1 MRRQQIEYILTKML
15 QSHENVSDF
24 VVTVD
29 KPFQVECDGELYPVP
44 LNPAVEKLTPFQA
57 ETVALNLIGGDRRLT
72 RDLLTAG
79 SCDASYQLAGKAR
92 FRVNVFSQKG
102 YFSTVMRQLST
113 KVPSVEEFNLPQIF
127 YKMTEDKNGLVL
139 VTGATG
145 TGKSTSLAA
154 MLNIINEKRPV
165 HVVTLEDPVEFVHTQ
180 KMATFNQRELGID
193 FDTYPSGLRAALRQA
208 PKVILVGEIRDKETM
223 EIALSA
229 AETGQLVMAT
239 LHTVDAGQTI
249 NRILGMFDTEEENQI
264 RIRLADALRWVV
276 CQRLLPKVGGD
287 RVPAF
292 EIMGYN
298 LRVQD
303 AILHGESEE
312 TTFYDI
318 IESCRHLGMMTFDQS
333 VSELYEQGLISQETA
348 LAYASRRSVV
358 ARGIDSIKSA
368 RGEKTTS
375 IEGLSIDRDYGKKGK
390 P

>member
-1 MRRQQIEYILTKML
+1 ML

-24 VVTVD
+24 VITVD
-29 KPFQVECDGELYPVP
+29 KPLQVECDGELRPVALKP
-44 LNPAVEKLTPFQA
+44 PVENLTPFQA
-57 ETVALNLIGGDRRLT
+57 EIFALNLIGGDRRLN
-72 RDLLTAG
+72 RDLLATG

-102 YFSTVMRQLST
+102 CLSTVMRQLST
-113 KVPSVEEFNLPQIF
+113 TVPSIEEFNLPQIF
-127 YKMTEDKNGLVL
+127 YQMTEDKNGLIL

-154 MLNIINEKRPV
+154 MLNIINEKRSV

-180 KMATFNQRELGID
+180 KKATFNQRELGID

-223 EIALSA
+223 DIALSA

-249 NRILGMFDTEEENQI
+249 NRILGMFDTEEEKQV
-264 RIRLADALRWVV
+264 RIRLADALRWIV

-287 RVPAF
+287 RVAAF
-292 EIMGYN
+292 EIMASN
-298 LRVQD
+298 LRVKD

-312 TTFYDI
+312 KTFYDI

-333 VSELYEQGLISQETA
+333 VSQLYDEGLITQETA

-358 ARGIDSIKSA
+358 ARSIDSIKSA

-375 IEGLSIDRDYGKKGK
+375 IEGLSIDRDYGKRRN